1 MLQLI
6 IRSMFEIYNDKIVLI
21 SLNLFLQLLSALEQ
35 KVGKVSMRTYVQRVW
50 YTYACV
56 QVRDDIYLF
65 VLLHV
70 IADGNTV

>member
-21 SLNLFLQLLSALEQ
+21 YLNLFLQLLSALEQ
-35 KVGKVSMRTYVQRVW
+35 KVGKVSMRMYVQRAW

-56 QVRDDIYLF
+56 QVRDDIYIF
-65 VLLHV
+65 SYYM
-70 IADGNTV
+70 